1 MKKISSFFSL
11 SILLASFLHAQNADQ
26 VQSRIEGTQR
36 SQPAPVTGANTGSQS
51 GDSAG
56 ASASD
61 TGAQRPI
68 SLKEDGI
75 SAFFGYDTNYF
86 YRSNPL
92 AQPGDLRQLKTA
104 MWTNTF
110 FGGAGLGILET
121 DNSVITPYIG
131 GSWTINDYI
140 EDQLSQFNYN
150 STSAY
155 ALLLAQYGNGWSTR
169 IGVNYSNDRSSQ
181 FDTEDYSEFFP
192 NIGVMKAYT
201 LSDQT
206 TAIFDAYLGQ
216 HSTEIASIGNSPED
230 LLDNFEIAASY
241 GLKYIQGDLT
251 FSPKYLLSYKT
262 YDNGANSDRDDL
274 THNFSLVAGYPLA
287 DSFDLDLFGS
297 YTIRDSSESTNDYKN
312 LDGGIGLKLSANF

>member
-1 MKKISSFFSL
+1 MPSYLPSMAMDGLPELELIIQMIEVPSSIRKI
-11 SILLASFLHAQNADQ
+11 
-26 VQSRIEGTQR
+26 T
-36 SQPAPVTGANTGSQS
+36 
-51 GDSAG
+51 
-56 ASASD
+56 
-61 TGAQRPI
+61 
-68 SLKEDGI
+68 
-75 SAFFGYDTNYF
+75 
-86 YRSNPL
+86 
-92 AQPGDLRQLKTA
+92 
-104 MWTNTF
+104 
-110 FGGAGLGILET
+110 
-121 DNSVITPYIG
+121 
-131 GSWTINDYI
+131 
-140 EDQLSQFNYN
+140 
-150 STSAY
+150 
-155 ALLLAQYGNGWSTR
+155 
-169 IGVNYSNDRSSQ
+169 
-181 FDTEDYSEFFP
+181 SEFFP

-297 YTIRDSSESTNDYKN
+297 YTIRDSSESANDYKN
-312 LDGGIGLKLSANF
+312 LDGGIGLN